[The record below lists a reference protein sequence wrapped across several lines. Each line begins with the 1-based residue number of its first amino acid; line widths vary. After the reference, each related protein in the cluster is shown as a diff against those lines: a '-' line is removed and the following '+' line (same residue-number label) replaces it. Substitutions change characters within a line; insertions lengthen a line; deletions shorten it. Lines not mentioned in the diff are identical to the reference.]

1 MTAPLQF
8 VPHDHID
15 LRASVLSIMARAR
28 VLGIATIR
36 RRGMPGRRM
45 TIVVAVV
52 VLGLAATGCTG
63 ADRAT
68 EALSPSP
75 PASVGSPAPVT
86 SSSPT
91 GETSIVIETPFV
103 NGEIANRVSI
113 TGTADVLDASLVV
126 RVLDER
132 GFELA
137 ATVVEAS
144 CGDGCLG
151 TFAAELFFFVE
162 RRQRGTV
169 EVSGVSGDGGPAV
182 ARVPVLL
189 VPA

>member
-1 MTAPLQF
+1 
-8 VPHDHID
+8 
-15 LRASVLSIMARAR
+15 
-28 VLGIATIR
+28 
-36 RRGMPGRRM
+36 MPGRWM

-52 VLGLAATGCTG
+52 VLGLAATGCTE

-91 GETSIVIETPFV
+91 GEPSIVIETPFV

-126 RVLDER
+126 RVLDEH

-169 EVSGVSGDGGPAV
+169 QVSGVSGDGGPAV
-182 ARVPVLL
+182 ASVPVLL

>member
-1 MTAPLQF
+1 
-8 VPHDHID
+8 
-15 LRASVLSIMARAR
+15 
-28 VLGIATIR
+28 
-36 RRGMPGRRM
+36 M
-45 TIVVAVV
+45 TIIVAVV

-63 ADRAT
+63 ADRAA

-75 PASVGSPAPVT
+75 PASARPSSTVT
-86 SSSPT
+86 SPSPT
-91 GETSIVIETPFV
+91 GDPSIVIETPFV
-103 NGEIANRVSI
+103 NGEVANRVSI

-126 RVLDER
+126 RVLDED
-132 GFELA
+132 GYELA

-162 RRQRGTV
+162 RPQRGTV
-169 EVSGVSGDGGPAV
+169 EVSGVSGDGGPA
-182 ARVPVLL
+182 AASVPVIL

>member
-1 MTAPLQF
+1 
-8 VPHDHID
+8 
-15 LRASVLSIMARAR
+15 MAR
-28 VLGIATIR
+28 
-36 RRGMPGRRM
+36 RGFWASPRYVAAAMHGRRM
-45 TIVVAVV
+45 KILVAVV

-75 PASVGSPAPVT
+75 SPSVGSPAPVT
-86 SSSPT
+86 SSSP
-91 GETSIVIETPFV
+91 GEPSIVIETPFV
-103 NGEIANRVSI
+103 NGEVANRVSI

-126 RVLDER
+126 RVLDEH

-182 ARVPVLL
+182 ASVPVLL

>member
-1 MTAPLQF
+1 LDVEETERD
-8 VPHDHID
+8 V
-15 LRASVLSIMARAR
+15 
-28 VLGIATIR
+28 ATL
-36 RRGMPGRRM
+36 GRRM
-45 TIVVAVV
+45 KILAAAL

-75 PASVGSPAPVT
+75 PASVRSPSSGT
-86 SSSPT
+86 SPSPP
-91 GETSIVIETPFV
+91 GEPSIVIETPFV
-103 NGEIANRVSI
+103 NGQVANPVSI

-126 RVLDER
+126 RVLD
-132 GFELA
+132 GDGHELA

-162 RRQRGTV
+162 RPQRGTV
-169 EVSGVSGDGGPAV
+169 EVSGVSGDGGPAR
-182 ARVPVLL
+182 ASVPVLL

>member
-1 MTAPLQF
+1 
-8 VPHDHID
+8 
-15 LRASVLSIMARAR
+15 
-28 VLGIATIR
+28 
-36 RRGMPGRRM
+36 M
-45 TIVVAVV
+45 TIIVAVV

-68 EALSPSP
+68 EALSLSP
-75 PASVGSPAPVT
+75 PASVP
-86 SSSPT
+86 SSSSTSPT
-91 GETSIVIETPFV
+91 AAGEPSIAIETPFV
-103 NGEIANRVSI
+103 NGEVANPVSI

-126 RVLDER
+126 RVLD
-132 GFELA
+132 GDGHELA

-169 EVSGVSGDGGPAV
+169 EVSGVSGDGGPA
-182 ARVPVLL
+182 AASVPVIL

>member
-1 MTAPLQF
+1 MKIL
-8 VPHDHID
+8 
-15 LRASVLSIMARAR
+15 
-28 VLGIATIR
+28 
-36 RRGMPGRRM
+36 
-45 TIVVAVV
+45 VAAV

-75 PASVGSPAPVT
+75 PASVRSPSPGT
-86 SSSPT
+86 SPTPT
-91 GETSIVIETPFV
+91 GEPSIVIETPFV
-103 NGEIANRVSI
+103 NGEVANRVSI
-113 TGTADVLDASLVV
+113 TGMADVLDASLVV
-126 RVLDER
+126 RVLDED
-132 GFELA
+132 GHELA

-162 RRQRGTV
+162 RSQRGTV
-169 EVSGVSGDGGPAV
+169 EVSGVSGDRGPAV
-182 ARVPVLL
+182 ASVPVIL

>member
-1 MTAPLQF
+1 MTTSIFGSSGVDPFHHGPGAGSG
-8 VPHDHID
+8 
-15 LRASVLSIMARAR
+15 ASPRYVAA
-28 VLGIATIR
+28 
-36 RRGMPGRRM
+36 GMRGRRM
-45 TIVVAVV
+45 TIIVAVV

-75 PASVGSPAPVT
+75 PASERSPAPVT
-86 SSSPT
+86 SPSPT
-91 GETSIVIETPFV
+91 NSIVIETPFE
-103 NGEIANRVSI
+103 NGEVANRVSI

-126 RVLDER
+126 QVFDED
-132 GFELA
+132 GHELA

-182 ARVPVLL
+182 ASVPVLL

>member
-1 MTAPLQF
+1 
-8 VPHDHID
+8 
-15 LRASVLSIMARAR
+15 MAQAGSLDVEETERDVAT
-28 VLGIATIR
+28 LG
-36 RRGMPGRRM
+36 GRM
-45 TIVVAVV
+45 KIVVAVV
-52 VLGLAATGCTG
+52 VLGLAATGCAG

-75 PASVGSPAPVT
+75 PASVRSPSPGT
-86 SSSPT
+86 SPSPT
-91 GETSIVIETPFV
+91 GEPSIVIETPFV
-103 NGEIANRVSI
+103 NGELANRVSI

-126 RVLDER
+126 RVLD
-132 GFELA
+132 GDGHELA

-169 EVSGVSGDGGPAV
+169 EVSGVSGDGDPAV
-182 ARVPVLL
+182 ASVPVTL

>member
-1 MTAPLQF
+1 MDVEETERD
-8 VPHDHID
+8 V
-15 LRASVLSIMARAR
+15 
-28 VLGIATIR
+28 ATL
-36 RRGMPGRRM
+36 GRRM
-45 TIVVAVV
+45 KILVAAV

-75 PASVGSPAPVT
+75 PASVRSPSPGT
-86 SSSPT
+86 SPTPT
-91 GETSIVIETPFV
+91 GEPSIVIETPFV
-103 NGEIANRVSI
+103 NGELANRVSI

-126 RVLDER
+126 RVLDED
-132 GFELA
+132 GYELA

-144 CGDGCLG
+144 CGDGCMG

-162 RRQRGTV
+162 RSQRGTV

-182 ARVPVLL
+182 ASVPVIL
-189 VPA
+189 VSG